1 MVHDAPE
8 EGLEVVS
15 RAEAGGVEKVDGA
28 WAGDSIE
35 GEAKDKDD
43 RAGEE
48 VVLEVE
54 PQVAEVNGLR
64 DLVSVTRIKGTKN
77 RVTRLEIK

>member
-1 MVHDAPE
+1 MVHDASE
-8 EGLEVVS
+8 GGLEVVS
-15 RAEAGGVEKVDGA
+15 GSEVGGVEKVDGA

-35 GEAKDKDD
+35 GEAEDKDD

-54 PQVAEVNGLR
+54 SQVAEVNGLR
-64 DLVSVTRIKGTKN
+64 DLD
-77 RVTRLEIK
+77 

>member
-8 EGLEVVS
+8 GGLEVVS
-15 RAEAGGVEKVDGA
+15 GAEAGGVEKVDGA

-43 RAGEE
+43 RAGED

-54 PQVAEVNGLR
+54 PQVVEVNGLR
-64 DLVSVTRIKGTKN
+64 DLD
-77 RVTRLEIK
+77 